1 MAVKKVEQVPP
12 GYFRQE
18 NRKPGL
24 IYKTAVIE
32 ELPNGH
38 ADRLS
43 RHSAL
48 GLNDKFPFRVIKVR
62 VQRLHLT
69 GGLNL

>member
-1 MAVKKVEQVPP
+1 MTVEEVEQVPP

-18 NRKPGL
+18 NRKLGL
-24 IYKTAVIE
+24 IYKMAVIE

-43 RHSAL
+43 RHS
-48 GLNDKFPFRVIKVR
+48 PWPR
-62 VQRLHLT
+62 
-69 GGLNL
+69 